1 MDVAAPEQL
10 NKRGHGPGFPKG
22 TSGNPHGRASIR
34 MRAVELFNVM
44 APDFA
49 GMSAVDEVLLRQAC
63 MLIARS
69 ERVHRA
75 KDIDAS
81 IRQSGEARRLLATL
95 RRHAP
100 APRDEPI
107 LSEVLRARYA
117 SARPVDEPE
126 PDTASDTT
134 GESAPAY
141 EPAEAAEGPSGG
153 NMNDYEREAE

>member
-1 MDVAAPEQL
+1 
-10 NKRGHGPGFPKG
+10 
-22 TSGNPHGRASIR
+22 
-34 MRAVELFNVM
+34 M

-49 GMSAVDEVLLRQAC
+49 GMSAVDEVLLKQAC

-75 KDIDAS
+75 RDIDAS

-126 PDTASDTT
+126 P
-134 GESAPAY
+134 APA
-141 EPAEAAEGPSGG
+141 SGH
-153 NMNDYEREAE
+153 RR